1 MHVKGI
7 MYKQTIMYFVNPR
20 MTSGITKGNN
30 DHHHEQQQEAA
41 PVGLASLAGASAGMS
56 ESFITYVSSDMLAL

>member
-20 MTSGITKGNN
+20 MTSGVTKGNN

-41 PVGLASLAGASAGMS
+41 PVGLASPGWCQRW
-56 ESFITYVSSDMLAL
+56 YVRVLYHLCE